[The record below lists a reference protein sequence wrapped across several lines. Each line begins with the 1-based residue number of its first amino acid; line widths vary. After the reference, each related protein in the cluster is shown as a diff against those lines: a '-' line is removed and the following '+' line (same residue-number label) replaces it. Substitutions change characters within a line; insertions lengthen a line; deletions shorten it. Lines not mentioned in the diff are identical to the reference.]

1 MRALSLLLLSV
12 RWRECLIVSGLT
24 ALPDFLEV
32 RMSLLWN
39 GHTPHLPLLRRW
51 QNNSCLVS
59 PFLVPI
65 FSSLLYSK
73 TFPSYTHHS
82 VAPWIAMYATFSIW
96 GRYSIFAGCLGT
108 SAKAICKSISL
119 KRKAYIAIPGA
130 CMMTA
135 LWLYLSSTLL
145 YRLIHHVTWWK
156 DIFSMQISVA
166 PCGVAKARG
175 LAWVESSFARK
186 EYSTQHPWLHHVT
199 TFQALKNIP
208 SSVNNGHKGK
218 KHKRSMHY
226 EQEKTH

>member
-1 MRALSLLLLSV
+1 
-12 RWRECLIVSGLT
+12 
-24 ALPDFLEV
+24 
-32 RMSLLWN
+32 
-39 GHTPHLPLLRRW
+39 
-51 QNNSCLVS
+51 
-59 PFLVPI
+59 
-65 FSSLLYSK
+65 
-73 TFPSYTHHS
+73 
-82 VAPWIAMYATFSIW
+82 MYATFFIW

-119 KRKAYIAIPGA
+119 KRKAYIAIHGA

-135 LWLYLSSTLL
+135 LWLYLPSTLL

-175 LAWVESSFARK
+175 FAWVESSFAGK

-199 TFQALKNIP
+199 TFRALKNIP